1 MNSEKIK
8 NIYLVAI
15 CGTGMASLAGLLKEA
30 GFNVTGSDNSIYPP
44 MSLLL
49 ENNGITIKPGYK
61 KENITDEIDLVVIGN
76 AISKNN
82 EEAQTIFEKGIP
94 YISFPQALARFF
106 LEGRKPLV
114 VAGTHGKTTTS
125 SLLSWLFYSAGKNP
139 GFMIGGWLKGFD
151 SNYRHPDGEYFIVEG
166 DEYDTAFFDKGPKF
180 LHYLPHAA
188 ILTGVEFDHAD
199 IFRDLDHI
207 KSAFGD
213 FLDCID
219 PSGFLL
225 VEHSDANSKDL
236 LPHVKGTVE
245 TYGFSAEADW
255 SIQSY
260 SREGE
265 YGCFSLSHGGSLIG
279 NFRVAMI
286 GKHNALNAAATT
298 AMALKCGLTKE
309 QVASALETFPG
320 IKRRQE
326 IFGIKNGVT
335 VIDDFAH
342 HPTAIQFTI
351 EAVREAYPDG
361 NVWAVFEPRSATAR
375 RNIFNETL
383 PKSFIGA
390 DKVIIAGLF
399 APEKIAPG
407 ERLDPEYIVQQI
419 IKLNIEARFIADT
432 NKIVDTI
439 AQESH
444 AGDVVLIM
452 SSGGFD
458 GIHQKLLNKL

>member
-1 MNSEKIK
+1 MNSKNIK
-8 NIYLVAI
+8 NIYIAAI

-30 GFNVTGSDNSIYPP
+30 GFNVTGSDSSIYPP

-49 ENNGITIKPGYK
+49 EKNEITIKPGYK
-61 KENITDEIDLVVIGN
+61 KENITDDIDLAIIGN

-82 EEAQTIFEKGIP
+82 EEAQAIIKKGIP
-94 YISFPQALARFF
+94 YISFPQALSRFF

-125 SLLSWLFYSAGKNP
+125 SLLSWLFYSAKKNP

-151 SNYRHPDGEYFIVEG
+151 SNYRHPEGEYFIVEG

-180 LHYLPHAA
+180 LHYRPYAA

-199 IFRDLDHI
+199 IFRDLEHI

-213 FLDCID
+213 FLDCIG
-219 PSGFLL
+219 PTGFLL
-225 VEHSDANSKDL
+225 VEHSDINSKDL
-236 LPHVKGTVE
+236 LHRVKGTVE
-245 TYGFSAEADW
+245 TYGFSNEADW

-260 SREGE
+260 RREEGF
-265 YGCFSLSHGGSLIG
+265 GCFALSHCGNLIG
-279 NFRVAMI
+279 DFRVAMI
-286 GKHNALNAAATT
+286 GKHNVLNAAATI
-298 AMALKCGLTKE
+298 AMGLKCGLAKDE
-309 QVASALETFPG
+309 IVSALERFPG

-326 IFGIKNGVT
+326 IFGEKNGIT

-351 EAVREAYPDG
+351 EAVREAYPGG
-361 NVWAVFEPRSATAR
+361 NVWAIFEPRSATAR
-375 RNIFNETL
+375 RNVFNETL
-383 PKSFIGA
+383 PQSFVQA

-399 APEKIAPG
+399 APDKITPE
-407 ERLDPEYIVQQI
+407 ERLDPECIVLKMIQ
-419 IKLNIEARFIADT
+419 LNIDARFIADT
-432 NKIVDTI
+432 EKIVDTI
-439 AQESH
+439 VKESH

>member
-1 MNSEKIK
+1 MNSKKIK
-8 NIYLVAI
+8 NIYIAAI

-30 GFNVTGSDNSIYPP
+30 GFNVTGSDSGIYPP
-44 MSLLL
+44 MSVLL
-49 ENNGITIKPGYK
+49 ETNGIVIKPGYK
-61 KENITDEIDLVVIGN
+61 TENITDDIDLAVIGN

-82 EEAQTIFEKGIP
+82 AEAQAIIKKGIP
-94 YISFPQALARFF
+94 YISFPQALSRFF

-114 VAGTHGKTTTS
+114 IAGTHGKTTTS
-125 SLLSWLFYSAGKNP
+125 SLLSWMFYSAGKNP

-151 SNYRHPDGEYFIVEG
+151 SNYRHPEGEYFIVEG

-180 LHYLPHAA
+180 LHYRPHAA

-213 FLDCID
+213 FLECID
-219 PSGFLL
+219 PSGILL
-225 VEHSDANSKDL
+225 VEHSDSNSKDL
-236 LPHVKGTVE
+236 LHRVKGTVE
-245 TYGFSAEADW
+245 TYGFSNEADW

-260 SREGE
+260 HREGE
-265 YGCFSLSHGGSLIG
+265 YGCFSLNHSGSLVG
-279 NFRVAMI
+279 DFRLAMI
-286 GKHNALNAAATT
+286 GRHNVLNAAATI
-298 AMALKCGLTKE
+298 AMGLKCGLTKE
-309 QVASALETFPG
+309 EIATALESFPG

-326 IFGIKNGVT
+326 IFGHKHGIT

-361 NVWAVFEPRSATAR
+361 NVWAIFEPRSASAR
-375 RNIFNETL
+375 RNVFNETL
-383 PKSFIGA
+383 PHSFIRA

-399 APEKIAPG
+399 APEKIAPE
-407 ERLDPEYIVQQI
+407 ERLDPEHIVQQMTQ
-419 IKLNIEARFIADT
+419 LNINARFIADT
-432 NKIVDTI
+432 EKIVDTI

-452 SSGGFD
+452 SSGGFN
-458 GIHQKLLNKL
+458 GIHQKLIDKL

>member
-1 MNSEKIK
+1 MNSKNIK
-8 NIYLVAI
+8 NIYIAAI

-30 GFNVTGSDNSIYPP
+30 GFNVTGSDSSIYPP
-44 MSLLL
+44 MSTLL
-49 ENNGITIKPGYK
+49 EKNGITIKPGYK
-61 KENITDEIDLVVIGN
+61 KENITDDIDLAIIGN

-82 EEAQTIFEKGIP
+82 EEAQAIIEKGIP
-94 YISFPQALARFF
+94 YISFPQALSRFF

-125 SLLSWLFYSAGKNP
+125 ALLSWLFYSAGKKP
-139 GFMIGGWLKGFD
+139 GFMVGGWLKGFD
-151 SNYRHPDGEYFIVEG
+151 SNYRHPEGEYFIVEG

-180 LHYLPHAA
+180 LHYRPYAA

-219 PSGFLL
+219 PTGFLL
-225 VEHSDANSKDL
+225 VEHSDTNSKDL
-236 LPHVKGTVE
+236 LHRVKGTVE
-245 TYGFSAEADW
+245 TYGFSNEADW

-260 SREGE
+260 RREAG
-265 YGCFSLSHGGSLIG
+265 YGCFSLNHCGKFIG
-279 NFRVAMI
+279 DFRVAMI
-286 GKHNALNAAATT
+286 GKHNVLNAAATT
-298 AMALKCGLTKE
+298 AMGLKCGLTAKE
-309 QVASALETFPG
+309 IASALESFPG

-326 IFGIKNGVT
+326 IFGEKNGIT
-335 VIDDFAH
+335 IIDDFAH

-351 EAVREAYPDG
+351 EAVKEAYPDG
-361 NVWAVFEPRSATAR
+361 NVWAIFEPRSATAR
-375 RNIFNETL
+375 RNVFNKTL
-383 PKSFIGA
+383 PQSFVQA
-390 DKVIIAGLF
+390 DKVIIAGPYALD
-399 APEKIAPG
+399 KIAPE
-407 ERLDPEYIVQQI
+407 ERLDPDFIVQKINQ
-419 IKLNIEARFIADT
+419 LNIDARFIADT
-432 NKIVDTI
+432 EKIVDTI
-439 AQESH
+439 AKESH

>member
-30 GFNVTGSDNSIYPP
+30 GFHVTGSDSSIYPP

-49 ENNGITIKPGYK
+49 EKNGIIIKPGYK
-61 KENITDEIDLVVIGN
+61 KENITDEIDLAVIGN

-82 EEAQTIFEKGIP
+82 EEAQAIIEKGIP

-125 SLLSWLFYSAGKNP
+125 SLLSWLFYSAGNKP

-151 SNYRHPDGEYFIVEG
+151 SNYRHPNGEYFIVEG

-180 LHYLPHAA
+180 LHYRPHAA

-219 PSGFLL
+219 PAGFLL
-225 VEHSDANSKDL
+225 VEHSDINSKDL
-236 LPHVKGTVE
+236 LPRVKGTVE
-245 TYGFSAEADW
+245 TYGFSTEADW
-255 SIQSY
+255 SISSY
-260 SREGE
+260 KREGE
-265 YGCFSLSHGGSLIG
+265 YGCFSLSHSGSFIG
-279 NFRVAMI
+279 DFRVAMI
-286 GKHNALNAAATT
+286 GKHNVLNAAATT
-298 AMALKCGLTKE
+298 AMGLKCGLTKE
-309 QVASALETFPG
+309 DIASALESFPG

-326 IFGIKNGVT
+326 IFGVKNGVT

-342 HPTAIQFTI
+342 HPTAIQFTV
-351 EAVREAYPDG
+351 EAVREAFSDG
-361 NVWAVFEPRSATAR
+361 KVWAVFEPRSATAR
-375 RNIFNETL
+375 RNVFNETL
-383 PKSFIGA
+383 PKSFVAA
-390 DKVIIAGLF
+390 DKVIIAGPF
-399 APEKIAPG
+399 APDKIAPE
-407 ERLDPEYIVQQI
+407 ERLDPEYIVQQMTQLKI
-419 IKLNIEARFIADT
+419 DARFIADT
-432 NKIVDTI
+432 EKIVDI
-439 AQESH
+439 IVKESQ

-458 GIHQKLLNKL
+458 GIHSKLLNKL